1 MTMTSWNS
9 VALAL
14 TMLAGL
20 AAPLVAQEQ
29 PKILTGPEIE
39 TLIAG
44 NTVVGNMAAGG
55 PYEEFY
61 LPDGTLR
68 GSNYDGKWNVVG
80 DTLCF
85 VYDETSPAQCW
96 AASLTSAGEVLWL
109 KNGVI
114 DGTGVIQ
121 PGNPSQL

>member
-1 MTMTSWNS
+1 MMRQ
-9 VALAL
+9 
-14 TMLAGL
+14 L
-20 AAPLVAQEQ
+20 AAFVTFAALVTPLSAQEQ
-29 PKILTGPEIE
+29 PRVLSGPEIA

-68 GSNYDGKWNVVG
+68 GSNYDGKWSVVD

-96 AASLTSAGEVLWL
+96 GASLTSAGEVLWL

-114 DGTGVIQ
+114 DGNGVVRS
-121 PGNPSQL
+121 GNPSQF

>member
-1 MTMTSWNS
+1 MHTKTAHKWAILILAMTVT
-9 VALAL
+9 
-14 TMLAGL
+14 
-20 AAPLVAQEQ
+20 PLVAQEQ
-29 PKILTGPEIE
+29 PRVLSGSEIE

-68 GSNYDGKWNVVG
+68 GSNYDGKWSVVG

-85 VYDETSPAQCW
+85 EYDSTSPAQCW
-96 AASLTSAGEVLWL
+96 GASLTASGEVLWL

-114 DGTGVIQ
+114 DGNGIVQ
-121 PGNPSQL
+121 PGNPSQF

>member
-1 MTMTSWNS
+1 LK
-9 VALAL
+9 VLPAAVAALAFIGL
-14 TMLAGL
+14 SGPLA
-20 AAPLVAQEQ
+20 AQEQ
-29 PKILTGPEIE
+29 PRALTGAEIE
-39 TLIAG
+39 ILIAG
-44 NTVVGNMAAGG
+44 NTVAGNMAAGG

-68 GSNYDGKWNVVG
+68 GSNYDGKWNVDG

-96 AASLTSAGEVLWL
+96 AASLTSSGEILWL

-114 DGTGVIQ
+114 DGNGIIKS
-121 PGNPSQL
+121 GNPSQL